1 MMSAL
6 PTPAL
11 LIYFKDYEQYHRTK
25 GNKMTHIIGI
35 PAVLFSLLGLLAKVV
50 LWSPAPGS
58 LWTLDLGVIL
68 LLFGAAF
75 SLKVDWK
82 LGIPFTLFSALNY
95 LLARHLSLPTLV
107 VLQILAWVLQL
118 AGHYVYEKKSPAF
131 LTSLEHLFIG
141 PMWIF
146 SFFIGYYKPST

>member
-1 MMSAL
+1 MSAL

-25 GNKMTHIIGI
+25 GNKVTHILGI
-35 PAVLFSLLGLLAKVV
+35 PGVLFSLLGLLAQVV

-58 LWTLDLGVIL
+58 AWTLDLGVIL
-68 LLFGAAF
+68 LVAGALF

-82 LGIPFTLFSALNY
+82 LGIPFTLFAVLNY
-95 LLARHLSLPTLV
+95 LLAKSLSLP
-107 VLQILAWVLQL
+107 VLAVIQVLSWVLQL

>member
-1 MMSAL
+1 MSAL

-25 GNKMTHIIGI
+25 GNKMTHILGI
-35 PAVLFSLLGLLAKVV
+35 PGVLFSLLGLLAQVV
-50 LWSPAPGS
+50 LWAPAPDAF
-58 LWTLDLGVIL
+58 WTLDLGVIL
-68 LLFGAAF
+68 VLAGAVF

-82 LGIPFTLFSALNY
+82 LGIPFTLFAVINY
-95 LLARHLSLPTLV
+95 FLARQVPMSVLV
-107 VLQILAWVLQL
+107 VIQILSWVLQL
-118 AGHYVYEKKSPAF
+118 LGHYVYEKKSPAF

>member
-1 MMSAL
+1 MSAL

-25 GNKMTHIIGI
+25 GNKLTHILGI
-35 PAVLFSLLGLLAKVV
+35 PGVLFSLLGLLAKVV
-50 LWSPAPGS
+50 LWAPSDGS
-58 LWTLDLGVIL
+58 LLTLDLGVIL
-68 LLFGAAF
+68 LLVGAAF

-82 LGIPFTLFSALNY
+82 LGIPFTLFAVLNY
-95 LLARHLSLPTLV
+95 LIARHLSLTALIV
-107 VLQILAWVLQL
+107 IQVLAWVLQL
-118 AGHYVYEKKSPAF
+118 LGHYVYEKKSPAF

>member
-1 MMSAL
+1 MSAL

-25 GNKMTHIIGI
+25 GNKMTHILGI
-35 PAVLFSLLGLLAKVV
+35 PGVLFSLLGLLAQVV
-50 LWSPAPGS
+50 LWSPAEGS
-58 LWTLDLGVIL
+58 FWTLDLGVIL
-68 LLFGAAF
+68 LLAGAVF

-82 LGIPFTLFSALNY
+82 LGIPFTLFAVINY
-95 LLARHLSLPTLV
+95 FLARLLPMPALV
-107 VLQILAWVLQL
+107 VIQILSWVLQL
-118 AGHYVYEKKSPAF
+118 VGHYFYEKKSPAF